1 MANGRQAAVSGR
13 KAECD
18 LRVTIQVG
26 AAFLVAVA
34 LAGHLLGN
42 LLGQEVSDTA
52 AENERVSSQ
61 LAASEPLP
69 PLTREVLDE
78 SLALGRRFLLASQL
92 PSGLFRYR
100 VDCLTGETLPEQSA
114 VRQAG
119 ALWGLALLHHDQP
132 TDETRAAVLR
142 GLDYFIAHS
151 HCSDAGARWLQYPGQ
166 DEGETGAIALVT
178 LTLIDFLRVEP
189 ADAHA
194 VHRQHLAEFLQFLLT
209 LERSDGQFYRRY
221 LVRSGEG
228 WGRPSPYY
236 DGEVLLALVKAARYL
251 AHDELRPVA
260 LRAGEVMFEA
270 WARQALQ
277 TGSDDPLTKGFFQWG
292 CMAYAEMQ
300 EAAWP
305 GSESAAGHAV
315 ALAQWMLDVH
325 RPLERR
331 GNTGYALEGVISA
344 YAVAA
349 AIGDQAAQAKFRDVA
364 ERVLARLVTWQVGHA
379 QANAF
384 LQSHAPIDAQFV
396 GGVMPAADDPRLRI
410 DTTQHQMHAVI
421 LARRYLFP
429 PVGE

>member
-78 SLALGRRFLLASQL
+78 SLTLGRRFLLASQL

-142 GLDYFIAHS
+142 GLDYFIDHS
-151 HCSDAGARWLQYPGQ
+151 H
-166 DEGETGAIALVT
+166 
-178 LTLIDFLRVEP
+178 
-189 ADAHA
+189 
-194 VHRQHLAEFLQFLLT
+194 
-209 LERSDGQFYRRY
+209 
-221 LVRSGEG
+221 
-228 WGRPSPYY
+228 
-236 DGEVLLALVKAARYL
+236 
-251 AHDELRPVA
+251 
-260 LRAGEVMFEA
+260 
-270 WARQALQ
+270 
-277 TGSDDPLTKGFFQWG
+277 
-292 CMAYAEMQ
+292 
-300 EAAWP
+300 
-305 GSESAAGHAV
+305 
-315 ALAQWMLDVH
+315 
-325 RPLERR
+325 
-331 GNTGYALEGVISA
+331 
-344 YAVAA
+344 
-349 AIGDQAAQAKFRDVA
+349 
-364 ERVLARLVTWQVGHA
+364 
-379 QANAF
+379 
-384 LQSHAPIDAQFV
+384 
-396 GGVMPAADDPRLRI
+396 
-410 DTTQHQMHAVI
+410 
-421 LARRYLFP
+421 
-429 PVGE
+429 